1 MKTYCP
7 DCGTKM
13 EYTAKKPKFCI
24 DCGYAFAGVP
34 KRQKPDY
41 KKPLEAEE
49 EDYIPASLPDIKGL
63 EVELEV
69 DRPTGFEFG
78 SLIGTATP
86 PREGDFPKANPKD
99 QASSKE
105 FLADFLK
112 EAGTSRNVSSDD

>member
-24 DCGYAFAGVP
+24 DCGYAFAG
-34 KRQKPDY
+34 
-41 KKPLEAEE
+41 
-49 EDYIPASLPDIKGL
+49 LPNIQGL
-63 EVELEV
+63 EVEIEV
-69 DRPTGFEFG
+69 DKPTGFEFG
-78 SLIGTATP
+78 SLIGTASP
-86 PREGDFPKANPKD
+86 PKEEDFPKADPNA

-112 EAGTSRNVSSDD
+112 EAGTSRNTSSND

>member
-34 KRQKPDY
+34 KQQKANY
-41 KKPLEAEE
+41 QKSIEAEE
-49 EDYIPASLPDIKGL
+49 DDDIPVNLPNIQGL

-78 SLIGTATP
+78 SLIGTSSP
-86 PREGDFPKANPKD
+86 PRAEDFPKPDLKD

-112 EAGTSRNVSSDD
+112 EAGTSRKHE

>member
-13 EYTAKKPKFCI
+13 EHTAKKPKFCI

-34 KRQKPDY
+34 KQQKANY
-41 KKPLEAEE
+41 QKSIEAEE
-49 EDYIPASLPDIKGL
+49 DDDPVSLPDIQGL
-63 EVELEV
+63 EVESEV
-69 DRPTGFEFG
+69 DKPIGFEFG
-78 SLIGTATP
+78 SLIGTAAP
-86 PREGDFPKANPKD
+86 PRGGDFPKADPKD

-112 EAGTSRNVSSDD
+112 EAGTSRDVSSDD

>member
-24 DCGYAFAGVP
+24 DCGYAFAGVA
-34 KRQKPDY
+34 KQQKANY
-41 KKPLEAEE
+41 QKSIEEEE
-49 EDYIPASLPDIKGL
+49 EDAPVSLPNIQGL
-63 EVELEV
+63 EVEIEV
-69 DRPTGFEFG
+69 DKPTGFEFG
-78 SLIGTATP
+78 SLIGTASP
-86 PREGDFPKANPKD
+86 PKEEDFPKADPNA

-112 EAGTSRNVSSDD
+112 EAGTSRKTSSDD